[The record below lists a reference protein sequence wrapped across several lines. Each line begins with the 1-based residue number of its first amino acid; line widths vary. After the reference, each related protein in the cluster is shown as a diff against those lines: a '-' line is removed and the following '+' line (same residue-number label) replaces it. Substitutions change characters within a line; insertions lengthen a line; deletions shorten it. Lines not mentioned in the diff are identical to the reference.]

1 MDKLT
6 DRQRK
11 FVNEYLVDLNATQA
25 AIRAGF
31 AEKTANRAASRL
43 LSNVVIQSEIQKRMK
58 DREKRTEITQDRVLR
73 ELAAIGFYDIT
84 DFLSVRDGNLC
95 VKDTSEISKSKIPA
109 ISRIKATQFGL
120 DIIFNDKVRAL
131 EKIGEH
137 LGMWKDN
144 SVNTDALERL
154 DAILSEMRNNAN
166 TEQETE

>member
-1 MDKLT
+1 
-6 DRQRK
+6 
-11 FVNEYLVDLNATQA
+11 
-25 AIRAGF
+25 
-31 AEKTANRAASRL
+31 
-43 LSNVVIQSEIQKRMK
+43 MK
-58 DREKRTEITQDRVLR
+58 DREKRTEITQDRVLK